1 MPGDSPQVSE
11 AEAQVLYWATGSTDS
26 WSDVWHRGWPFC
38 LAGQA
43 VRRSTDAIG
52 ARACAACGRLPWLL
66 GASRRER
73 RRTMSLL
80 RH

>member
-26 WSDVWHRGWPFC
+26 WSDVWHRDWPFC

-43 VRRSTDAIG
+43 VRRSTAATGLPRARVSPADAYPGCSAPVGVREG
-52 ARACAACGRLPWLL
+52 AL
-66 GASRRER
+66 
-73 RRTMSLL
+73 
-80 RH
+80 